1 MLTEKDNYLMTL
13 RGETPEWIPRLLIP
27 SPGHAP
33 ATAWIGPGFL
43 NARKTPMGGFDV
55 WGVEYVATKETG
67 YMSLPKPGRF
77 ILDDICR
84 WRDVIK
90 APDISHIDWETMA
103 KKDLAQVDRT
113 QTSVTATIHVGYFQ
127 QLMNFM
133 GFTEGLCAMLEEP
146 EEVMALFEYM
156 NQFYLQICS
165 KVRDYYKPD
174 VWAITDDTATATNPF
189 ISVDMYREM
198 IKPFHASEA
207 KFAQE
212 AGIPIDMH
220 DCGRCED
227 FIEDWLDFGVCAW
240 NPAQTMND
248 LAGIKKKYGNR
259 LVLEGCWDSSG
270 PAGWPDT
277 PEEIIRAEVRKCI
290 DSFPPPG
297 AKESMGKH
305 IRRTG

>member
-1 MLTEKDNYLMTL
+1 M
-13 RGETPEWIPRLLIP
+13 RG
-27 SPGHAP
+27 SG
-33 ATAWIGPGFL
+33 
-43 NARKTPMGGFDV
+43 
-55 WGVEYVATKETG
+55 
-67 YMSLPKPGRF
+67 
-77 ILDDICR
+77 C
-84 WRDVIK
+84 
-90 APDISHIDWETMA
+90 
-103 KKDLAQVDRT
+103 AQPFPLERVDRT

-146 EEVMALFEYM
+146 DEVMALFEYM

-189 ISVDMYREM
+189 ISVEMYREM

-227 FIEDWLDFGVCAW
+227 FIEDWRDFGVCAW

-248 LAGIKKKYGNR
+248 LAGIKKKIRKQPGTGR
-259 LVLEGCWDSSG
+259 LLGFLRPCRLAGHLRGGCQS
-270 PAGWPDT
+270 
-277 PEEIIRAEVRKCI
+277 
-290 DSFPPPG
+290 
-297 AKESMGKH
+297 
-305 IRRTG
+305 